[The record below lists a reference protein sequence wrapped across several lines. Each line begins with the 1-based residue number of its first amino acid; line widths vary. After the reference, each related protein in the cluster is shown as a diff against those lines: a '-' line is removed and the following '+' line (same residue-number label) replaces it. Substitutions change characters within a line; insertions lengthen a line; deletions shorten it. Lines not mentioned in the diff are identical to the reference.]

1 MYPQHDTACVSEH
14 ECDLCHLFYIP
25 IVYQLLSNQSNQR
38 MEFIV
43 ILFRLKLVKK
53 SVFPRK
59 RDYENVR
66 NVPVIVQL
74 ISIA

>member
-1 MYPQHDTACVSEH
+1 
-14 ECDLCHLFYIP
+14 
-25 IVYQLLSNQSNQR
+25 

-43 ILFRLKLVKK
+43 ILFCLKFVKK

-74 ISIA
+74 NAIA

>member
-1 MYPQHDTACVSEH
+1 MFPQHDTACVLEH

-38 MEFIV
+38 MKFIV

-53 SVFPRK
+53 SVLPRK

-66 NVPVIVQL
+66 NVAVIVQL
-74 ISIA
+74 NSIA